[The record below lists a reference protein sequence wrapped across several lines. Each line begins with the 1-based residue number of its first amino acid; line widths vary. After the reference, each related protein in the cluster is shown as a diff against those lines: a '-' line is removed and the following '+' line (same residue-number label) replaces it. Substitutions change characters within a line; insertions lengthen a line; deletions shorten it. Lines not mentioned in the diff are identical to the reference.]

1 MKARKLLPLLLVSI
15 LTTSCSTDYS
25 DRIFA
30 FDTYININIASK
42 TQEVVGTVKD
52 VIKRFDILSDN
63 YLERTENNIYTIN
76 HTSES
81 IEIDEVLGDLLM
93 VSQHVSNEGAN
104 YFSMFTGS
112 LSKKWKESLSNGE
125 VLSNEVIQEELEKI
139 NNTSLTISLD
149 KKHVQKTGEAEID
162 LGGIVKGYMLDYVKV
177 YLETV
182 NNLRYYLINA
192 GASSILLGEKK
203 TDNGYYT
210 VGLND
215 IPNSYIKLKNC
226 FFSAS
231 GNLEQGV
238 TIGDVTYSHIVNPF
252 TGSTLT
258 QYDTVRVV
266 TESGYLGDAL
276 STSLMLSSL
285 EEIKKV
291 EKDLNVQ
298 VIVSKDN
305 QIVYKSDSLEVYTR

>member
-52 VIKRFDILSDN
+52 IIKQFDIITDN
-63 YLERTENNIYTIN
+63 YLERTENNVYTIN
-76 HTSES
+76 HTSEPV
-81 IEIDEVLGDLLM
+81 EVHELLKYLLM
-93 VSQHVSNEGAN
+93 LARHVPNEGAK
-104 YFSMFTGS
+104 YFSMFCGS
-112 LSKKWKESLSNGE
+112 LAKKWKESLAKGE

-139 NNTSLTISLD
+139 NNTSINLLLD
-149 KKHVQKTGEAEID
+149 GNYVQKTGEAEID
-162 LGGIVKGYMLDYVKV
+162 LGGIAKGYTLDIVKT
-177 YLETV
+177 YLQTE
-182 NNLRYYLINA
+182 NIRYYLVNA
-192 GASSILLGEKK
+192 GSSSILLGEKK
-203 TDNGYYT
+203 SDNGYYT

-291 EKDLNVQ
+291 EQDLNIQ

>member
-15 LTTSCSTDYS
+15 LTSCSTDYS

-63 YLERTENNIYTIN
+63 YLERTENNVYTIN

-93 VSQHVSNEGAN
+93 VSQHVSNEGAK

-162 LGGIVKGYMLDYVKV
+162 LGGIVKGYMLDYVKT
-177 YLETV
+177 YLATV

-192 GASSILLGEKK
+192 GVSSILLGEKK

-238 TIGDVTYSHIVNPF
+238 TIGDATYSHIVNPF

-266 TESGYLGDAL
+266 TETGYLGDAL

-291 EKDLNVQ
+291 EKDLGIQ